1 MNGFPTELIYG
12 LVFAAI
18 VLFPY
23 LLKRFAQPQQQDS
36 AQQERL
42 AQIPEEVKETPA
54 ASSLSS
60 VAVSQFG
67 RAEAPKDF
75 SVLPGRRFAKE
86 SLMGTRREVQN
97 AIVIATIVGPCRAF
111 EPHHVR

>member
-23 LLKRFAQPQQQDS
+23 LLKRFAQPQRQDS

-54 ASSLSS
+54 ASSVSS
-60 VAVSQFG
+60 VAVGQFG
-67 RAEAPKDF
+67 RAEAPRAS

-97 AIVIATIVGPCRAF
+97 AIVIAAIVGPCRAF

>member
-12 LVFAAI
+12 LIFAAI

-23 LLKRFAQPQQQDS
+23 LLKRFARPQQL

-54 ASSLSS
+54 ASSVSS
-60 VAVSQFG
+60 VAVGQFA
-67 RAEAPKDF
+67 RAEAPRAS

-86 SLMGTRREVQN
+86 SLMGTRREVQD